1 MAGESAHP
9 PLQIDPI
16 ETRQMSSMIET
27 RQMSSM
33 IARPVLSLEQ
43 HSNTP
48 HLTSSLEPRQRSRIE
63 AGERSQER
71 EGTGRG
77 RRRG

>member
-1 MAGESAHP
+1 MAGESAHAP
-9 PLQIDPI
+9 APHQIDPI
-16 ETRQMSSMIET
+16 ETPQMSG
-27 RQMSSM
+27 M